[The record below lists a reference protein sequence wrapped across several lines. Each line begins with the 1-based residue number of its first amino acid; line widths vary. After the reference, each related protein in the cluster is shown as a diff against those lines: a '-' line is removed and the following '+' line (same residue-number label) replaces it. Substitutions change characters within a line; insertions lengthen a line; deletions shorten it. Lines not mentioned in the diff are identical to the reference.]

1 MGSGALVKRI
11 FHKVF
16 EEVSR
21 LFGIESADFRDK
33 RILLVD
39 DEVDILNLLETV
51 LIKENFTHIYK
62 ATCGQEALEMARKV
76 KPDIIVLDIMLP
88 DIDGFQVCQKLRD
101 ITLVPI
107 IFLSARDEDVD
118 KLLGLGIGGDDY
130 ITKPFSPR
138 EVAFRIKAHFRRSE
152 YLALQ
157 HQAQENTEIIFGDI
171 AINKETGETLKN
183 GKAVLLTAKEYSLLL
198 YLAENANKILSKNKI
213 IEKVWGYDYEGYD
226 NTLMV
231 HIRHLRQKLEDDPAN
246 PKYIITI
253 KGLGY
258 KLVTGEKR

>member
-1 MGSGALVKRI
+1 MILLLDVEITGLKN
-11 FHKVF
+11 K
-16 EEVSR
+16 
-21 LFGIESADFRDK
+21 K
-33 RILLVD
+33 ILLVD

-51 LIKENFTHIYK
+51 LTKESFTNIYK
-62 ATCGQEALEMARKV
+62 ATCGLEAIEIAKEI
-76 KPDIIVLDIMLP
+76 KPDLIVLDIMLP
-88 DIDGFQVCQKLRD
+88 DMDGFQVCRQLRE
-101 ITLVPI
+101 ITYVPI

-152 YLALQ
+152 YLTLQ
-157 HQAQENTEIIFGDI
+157 NQIQEKEITFGDI
-171 AINKETGETLKN
+171 VINKEKGEVKKKEKTIP
-183 GKAVLLTAKEYSLLL
+183 LTAKEYSLLL

-213 IEKVWGYDYEGYD
+213 MERVWGYGYEGYD

-231 HIRHLRQKLEDDPAN
+231 HISHLRQKLEDDPAN

-258 KLVTGEKR
+258 KLVAEDRK

>member
-1 MGSGALVKRI
+1 MIQLLDVDMM
-11 FHKVF
+11 
-16 EEVSR
+16 
-21 LFGIESADFRDK
+21 DFKEK

-39 DEVDILNLLETV
+39 DEIDILNLLEAV
-51 LIKENFTHIYK
+51 LRKENFTNIYK
-62 ATCGQEALEMARKV
+62 ANCGQEAIEMVEKI
-76 KPDIIVLDIMLP
+76 KPDLIVLDIMLP
-88 DIDGFQVCQKLRD
+88 DIDGFQVCKKLRE
-101 ITLVPI
+101 ITYVPI

-157 HQAQENTEIIFGDI
+157 SQSRENSEIAFGDLI
-171 AINKETGETLKN
+171 IDKEKGEVRKK
-183 GKAVLLTAKEYSLLL
+183 GEVIPLTAKEYSLLL
-198 YLAENANKILSKNKI
+198 YLAENANRILSKNKI

-231 HIRHLRQKLEDDPAN
+231 HIRHLRQKIEDDPAN
-246 PKYIITI
+246 PQYIITF

-258 KLVTGEKR
+258 KLVAEERK

>member
-1 MGSGALVKRI
+1 MISLLGV
-11 FHKVF
+11 
-16 EEVSR
+16 EM
-21 LFGIESADFRDK
+21 ADLKDK
-33 RILLVD
+33 KILLVD
-39 DEVDILNLLETV
+39 DEADILTLLETV
-51 LIKENFTHIYK
+51 LLKENFTLIYK
-62 ATCGQEALEMARKV
+62 AQSGHEAIEMAQRI

-88 DIDGFQVCQKLRD
+88 DIDGFQVCKRLRE
-101 ITLVPI
+101 ITFAPI

-157 HQAQENTEIIFGDI
+157 NQKQEDEDIEITFGDI
-171 AINKETGETLKN
+171 AINKAKGEVTKR
-183 GKAVLLTAKEYSLLL
+183 GKVVPLTAREYCLLL
-198 YLAENANKILSKNKI
+198 YLAENAGKILSKNKI
-213 IEKVWGYDYEGYD
+213 IAKVWGYDYEGYD

-231 HIRHLRQKLEDDPAN
+231 HIRHLRQKLEDDPSH

-258 KLVTGEKR
+258 KLLTGARK

>member
-1 MGSGALVKRI
+1 MILLLGVEMDDLK
-11 FHKVF
+11 
-16 EEVSR
+16 
-21 LFGIESADFRDK
+21 DK
-33 RILLVD
+33 KILLVD
-39 DEVDILNLLETV
+39 DEVDILNLLEAV
-51 LIKENFTHIYK
+51 LIKENFTNIYK
-62 ATCGQEALEMARKV
+62 ATCGYEAIEMAGKI

-88 DIDGFQVCQKLRD
+88 DIDGFQVCRQLRE
-101 ITLVPI
+101 ITFVPI

-157 HQAQENTEIIFGDI
+157 SQSQENTEITFGDI
-171 AINKETGETLKN
+171 VINKEKGEIRKQ
-183 GKAVLLTAKEYSLLL
+183 GKIIPLTAKEYSLLL

-213 IEKVWGYDYEGYD
+213 IERVWGYDYEGYD

-258 KLVTGEKR
+258 KLVTEDR